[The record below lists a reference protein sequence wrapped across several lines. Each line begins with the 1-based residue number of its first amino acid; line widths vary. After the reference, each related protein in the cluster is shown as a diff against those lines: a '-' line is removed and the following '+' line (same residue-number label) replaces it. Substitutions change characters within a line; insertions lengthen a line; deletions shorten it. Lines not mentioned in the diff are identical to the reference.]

1 MRDAFTRNLKEL
13 FHKDENMF
21 FITSDTGYKVLDEFQ
36 ETFPDRYL
44 NIGISEANMIG
55 VAAGLAL
62 SGKKVFTY
70 AIAPFITLRCFE
82 QIRVN
87 LCFQNLPVFLVGIGG
102 GLTYGAGGATH
113 HTIEDIAVLNSLPNM
128 TIICP
133 GDPVEVELAMQKM
146 SEVQGPVYLRLGKS
160 GEKVIHQQS
169 PKFEIGKGI
178 KVLQGNDV
186 AIITTGNML
195 ETGYTVCEMLTHQ
208 GLNPGLISMHT
219 VKPIDKN
226 LIEETAKQYKLIVT
240 IEEHNVI
247 GGLGSSVSD
256 VITERD
262 LNVRFKKFGIPDRYV
277 DVVGSQE
284 FLRAQFGLKP
294 EQISADILNYLKGKV
309 YEKAN

>member
-13 FHKDENMF
+13 FHKDEDLF
-21 FITSDTGYKVLDEFQ
+21 FITSDTGYIVLDEFQ
-36 ETFPDRYL
+36 RLFSSRYL

-62 SGKKVFTY
+62 NEKKVFTY
-70 AIAPFITLRCFE
+70 AIAPFITMRCFE
-82 QIRVN
+82 QIRIN
-87 LCFQNLPVFLVGIGG
+87 LCFQNLPVYLIGIGG

-133 GDPVEVELAMQKM
+133 GDPVEVEMAMRKM
-146 SEVQGPVYLRLGKS
+146 PETQGPVYLRLGKS
-160 GEKVIHQQS
+160 GEKIIHKQ
-169 PKFEIGKGI
+169 PPNFEIGKGI
-178 KVLQGNDV
+178 KILEGNDV

-195 ETGYTVCEMLTHQ
+195 ETGYNVCEKLAHE
-208 GLNPGLISMHT
+208 GLNPGLVSMHT
-219 VKPIDKN
+219 IKPIDKD
-226 LIEETAKQYKLIVT
+226 LIEEISKQYKIIVT
-240 IEEHNVI
+240 IEEHNII
-247 GGLGSSVSD
+247 GGLGSCVSD

-262 LNVRFKKFGIPDRYV
+262 LNVRLKKFGIPDRYV

-284 FLRAQFGLKP
+284 FLREQFGLKP
-294 EQISADILNYLKGKV
+294 EQISENILNYLKGKV